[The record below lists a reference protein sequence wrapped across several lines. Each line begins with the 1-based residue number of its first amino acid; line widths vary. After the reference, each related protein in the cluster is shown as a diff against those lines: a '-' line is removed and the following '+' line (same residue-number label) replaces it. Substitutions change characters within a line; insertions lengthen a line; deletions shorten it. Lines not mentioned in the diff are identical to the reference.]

1 MGLLRSGIDMYTLYS
16 IIRKLA
22 TPFTEWKAYKLGV
35 IDEKGKI
42 LIPVKKRNEEQ
53 YYSLTYL
60 DIFVRNLKMVL
71 QKVPGMNNKFVTYG
85 AALWL
90 LKEDRYAKM
99 DMILEDGTAV
109 GGGGGVANSS
119 SGGGLGSTANKKDKD
134 SIPTNNMSSGQIA
147 KNDINIVFGS
157 QKKILK
163 RFKDLDK

>member
-1 MGLLRSGIDMYTLYS
+1 MGILRSGIDMYTLYS

-35 IDEKGKI
+35 IDEKGNI
-42 LIPVKKRNEEQ
+42 LIPVKKRNQEQ

-90 LKEDRYAKM
+90 LREDRYAKM

-109 GGGGGVANSS
+109 GGGVANSS
-119 SGGGLGSTANKKDKD
+119 GGLGSTTNKKDKN

>member
-1 MGLLRSGIDMYTLYS
+1 MYTLYS

-35 IDEKGKI
+35 IDEKGNI

-90 LKEDRYAKM
+90 LREDRYAKM

-109 GGGGGVANSS
+109 GGGVANS
-119 SGGGLGSTANKKDKD
+119 SGGGLGSITNKKDKN

>member
-1 MGLLRSGIDMYTLYS
+1 MYTLYS

-35 IDEKGKI
+35 IDEKGNI

-90 LKEDRYAKM
+90 LREDRYAKM

-109 GGGGGVANSS
+109 GGGVANSS
-119 SGGGLGSTANKKDKD
+119 GGGGLGSITNKKDKN